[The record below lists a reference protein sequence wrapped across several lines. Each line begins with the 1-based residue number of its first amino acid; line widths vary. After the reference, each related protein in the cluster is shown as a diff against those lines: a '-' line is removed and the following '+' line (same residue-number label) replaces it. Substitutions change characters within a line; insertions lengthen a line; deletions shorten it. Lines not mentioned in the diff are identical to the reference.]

1 MLCYVFLVD
10 FPDRA
15 AKSWKFLNQK
25 ECDFIVRR
33 INNDRKD
40 GNLEAF
46 SLKKFLRPAADLKIW
61 GFAMIF
67 LLVLPRSC
75 RPSIYDAMQTDSN
88 KTKAA

>member
-1 MLCYVFLVD
+1 VD

-40 GNLEAF
+40 GDLEAF
-46 SLKKFLRPAADLKIW
+46 SLKKFLRPAGDLKIW
-61 GFAMIF
+61 GFALIF
-67 LLVLPRSC
+67 L
-75 RPSIYDAMQTDSN
+75 
-88 KTKAA
+88 